1 MALPFDPDEN
11 GRNAGGLSVNRRP
24 EVVAWGLVGLGLSAL
39 LAAAVVAL
47 FTPSSLGNVAGVG
60 LVFSLCFPTIGAFV
74 IRGRGSHPVGWLL
87 IGIGVSISL
96 HSAVLQ
102 WAQTAVKDDPGSLPW
117 GDFAAW
123 VSVWA
128 WMPGWLL
135 VTTLLPTL
143 FPDGRPQGG
152 RRRLAWADGI
162 AVAVLT
168 ILIAAF
174 SWHIPGHAFE
184 DTVEGGSDLGTLD
197 QIYVVGVIV
206 IGVLTL
212 VSMGSLVARFRRA
225 GADLRRQIAWV
236 VYGAAVAIALSLAG
250 AFVEAGVIQV
260 LEACALVGGL
270 AIAMFRYRLYD
281 IGVVVNR
288 TLVYGAL
295 TATLAGGYLG
305 SVLLLQLSLRG
316 LTSDNGLAVAGS
328 TLAVAAL
335 FRPARARIQA
345 FVDRRFYRRK
355 YDAARTLAA
364 FSAQLRDEVDL
375 GTLIAN
381 LSAVVRET
389 MQPAHVS
396 LWLRAQA
403 PKP

>member
-1 MALPFDPDEN
+1 MALPFDTDEN
-11 GRNAGGLSVNRRP
+11 GRNAGGLSMNRRP
-24 EVVAWGLVGLGLSAL
+24 EVVAWGLVGLGL
-39 LAAAVVAL
+39 VAL
-47 FTPSSLGNVAGVG
+47 VAAGAVALVSASSSSNVAGVG
-60 LVFSLCFPTIGAFV
+60 LVFSLCFPTMGAVV
-74 IRGRGSHPVGWLL
+74 IRQRGSHPVGWLL

-96 HSAVLQ
+96 HSAVTQ

-128 WMPGWLL
+128 WIPGWVLA
-135 VTTLLPTL
+135 TTLLPTL
-143 FPDGRPQGG
+143 FPDGRPRGG
-152 RRRLAWADGI
+152 RRRLAWVDAI

-168 ILIAAF
+168 ILTAAF
-174 SWHIPGHAFE
+174 SWHIPGHGFN
-184 DTVEGGSDLGTLD
+184 DTGEGGADLGTLD
-197 QIYVVGVIV
+197 QIYVVGVFV
-206 IGVLTL
+206 IAVLTL
-212 VSMGSLVARFRRA
+212 VSMGSLVVRYRRA

-236 VYGAAVAIALSLAG
+236 VYGVAVAIVLSLAG
-250 AFVEAGVIQV
+250 AFIEAGVFQV

-375 GTLIAN
+375 GTLTAN